1 VSAAPG
7 SYTSVLYADSD
18 IRALS
23 CSLGSSHFS
32 AGSKE
37 SCTASRICFA
47 LGLGSLSQTEIA
59 RPAQSCMTVFAR
71 TRTGH
76 RSTAD
81 LSYKRSSSRDCM
93 YFTIISP
100 TSLLCSTQHTIT
112 QLHLDT
118 LLASMQ
124 IKLTLVSIAALL
136 LVAHGAPVS
145 NGEFSLLTIP
155 ISAST

>member
-1 VSAAPG
+1 
-7 SYTSVLYADSD
+7 VLYADSD
-18 IRALS
+18 ICALS

-32 AGSKE
+32 AESKE

-47 LGLGSLSQTEIA
+47 LGFVSLSPTEIA
-59 RPAQSCMTVFAR
+59 RPAQPRMTVFAR
-71 TRTGH
+71 TSTGH

-81 LSYKRSSSRDCM
+81 LSYKRSSSGDCL

-100 TSLLCSTQHTIT
+100 TSLLCSTKHTIT

-145 NGEFSLLTIP
+145 TGEFSLLTIP
-155 ISAST
+155 ITVPT